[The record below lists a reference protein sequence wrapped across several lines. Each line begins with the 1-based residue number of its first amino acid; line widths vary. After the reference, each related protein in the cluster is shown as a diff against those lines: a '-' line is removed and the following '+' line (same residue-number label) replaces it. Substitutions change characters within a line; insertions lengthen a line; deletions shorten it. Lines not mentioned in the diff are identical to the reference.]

1 MKNRMKNIFLILLC
15 GCLAISCQKE
25 LDFGSGDITP
35 PNDFPVNDTCFACD
49 YSPICDSSQFNYI
62 DTVNGVAQAKSFLYD
77 VKSDTVVNAVTFK
90 KILEL
95 NSNIMNYFSCSNNVL
110 KIYAP
115 SATSTGGTQ
124 LSNIIQTPLKSNEP
138 AGTRWKD
145 VIQVTGGS
153 IEYRYTIIEKGI
165 TYPVLDSN
173 YTNVIFVR
181 DTAVSIVP
189 LMGEIPFAV
198 RESYYA
204 KGIGMVKVILKDLI
218 IGQTQMVSQ
227 LKSYHFR

>member
-1 MKNRMKNIFLILLC
+1 
-15 GCLAISCQKE
+15 
-25 LDFGSGDITP
+25 
-35 PNDFPVNDTCFACD
+35 
-49 YSPICDSSQFNYI
+49 
-62 DTVNGVAQAKSFLYD
+62 
-77 VKSDTVVNAVTFK
+77 
-90 KILEL
+90 
-95 NSNIMNYFSCSNNVL
+95 MNYFSCSNNVL